1 MDGINS
7 KQNIETQIALYV
19 YSVFVITIFD
29 YEKYYNDLL
38 KNALKYGMSRND
50 FWYGESWEDY
60 FLYEEAYYEKLHE
73 QTHIQGYYNFVA
85 FNTVLHNA
93 FLDKKKGDKPQ
104 NYPTSSIYQESKE
117 KALEG
122 SKTSKKQNVRV
133 TKENLQNVY
142 MNRLAN
148 VW

>member
-1 MDGINS
+1 MDGLNS

-93 FLDKKKGDKPQ
+93 FLDKKKVDKPQ
-104 NYPTSSIYQESKE
+104 NYPKSIIYQEIKE
-117 KALEG
+117 KSLEG